1 VASGLLSLLLGIGL
15 GSLCSSARAAA
26 QQQNKIQDMTGRQ
39 VTLPVNLQ
47 RIATNGGVLEEWI
60 LMLGGENKLVAT
72 SVSNQTNPWFLKLF
86 PAIKKIPAPFQPKGD
101 VNLEALIST
110 RPEAVLMLSGL
121 TTQESIENA
130 RLPVVVFERTD
141 AKTIKQSILLLGN
154 LLGQVQEARAR
165 QFCTFYDAT
174 IQRVGAR
181 TGALAAKN
189 QVKVY
194 YVASG
199 DPLDTD
205 GADTMAAT
213 WVAQAGGVNV
223 AARAGVKGMNKKV
236 TFEEIA
242 RWNPD
247 VIISS
252 TRVAADEIQRS
263 AQWRQIPAV
272 RKQRVYVNPKCLYL
286 WARNSTETA
295 MQTLWAAKMLHPEL
309 FADVSMEKETR
320 GFYQTFFRYRM
331 SDAELQSI
339 LNPAH

>member
-1 VASGLLSLLLGIGL
+1 VSGLLFLLLGAGL
-15 GSLCSSARAAA
+15 DGLFLSAQKVA
-26 QQQNKIQDMTGRQ
+26 QQKIQDMSGRQ
-39 VTLPVNLQ
+39 VVLPAKLH

-60 LMLGGENKLVAT
+60 LMLGGESKLVAT
-72 SVSNQTNPWFLKLF
+72 SVSNQTNPWFLKLY
-86 PAIKKIPAPFQPKGD
+86 PAIKNIPAPFQPKGD

-121 TTQESIENA
+121 ATQESIENA

-141 AKTIKQSILLLGN
+141 AKTIKQSLLLLGK
-154 LLGQVQEARAR
+154 LLGPEQEVRAR
-165 QFCTFYDAT
+165 QFCIFYDAT
-174 IQRVGAR
+174 IQRVRAR
-181 TGALAAKN
+181 TGALTLKD

-205 GADTMAAT
+205 GANTMSAT

-223 AARAGVKGMNKKV
+223 AARAGVEGMNKKV
-236 TFEEIA
+236 TIEEIA

-263 AQWRQIPAV
+263 AQWRQIAAV
-272 RKQRVYVNPKCLYL
+272 RNQRVYVNPKGLYL

-295 MQTLWAAKMLHPEL
+295 MQTLWTAKILHPEL

-320 GFYQTFFRYRM
+320 GFYETFFRYRM